1 MTDFT
6 TFKAI
11 GCIGC
16 GNMGSAIIKSLS
28 TNFSNLDFYLYDK
41 DNYKSQSLAKD
52 CGESVEAVNSLEKL
66 LASAQIFFI
75 GVKPKD
81 LNILLDSLNSI
92 ELLDSKL
99 WISMVVGRSLSSI
112 QKLLPQGHHLIRIMP
127 NTPVA
132 IGQGYVS
139 YCYQKENFN
148 DQVINEF
155 KNLLQ
160 PLGHLQLIEESLF
173 DVASAIAG
181 SGPAFIYQLIEAIS
195 DAGVYYGLNRQ
206 QAIDMAAKT
215 VAGAG
220 QMVLESHQHPAQLK
234 DAVTSPKGTTI
245 AGVRSLE
252 ANGFRSAIFE
262 AVSATVERT

>member
-6 TFKAI
+6 IFKAI
-11 GCIGC
+11 GFIGC
-16 GNMGSAIIKSLS
+16 GNMGSAIIKTLS
-28 TNFSNLDFYLYDK
+28 AAFPDLPIYLYDIDK
-41 DNYKSQSLAKD
+41 NKSQNLAES
-52 CGESVEAVNSLEKL
+52 CGNSVEAVNSLEEL
-66 LASAQIFFI
+66 LNAAQSLFI

-81 LNILLDSLNSI
+81 LNTLLDSINSI
-92 ELLDSKL
+92 ESIDYKL
-99 WISMVVGRSLSSI
+99 WISMVVGRTLNSI
-112 QKLLPQGHHLIRIMP
+112 QQLLPQGDHLIRIMP

-139 YCYQKENFN
+139 YCYQEETFKG
-148 DQVINEF
+148 QTINEF

-181 SGPAFIYQLIEAIS
+181 SGPAFVYQLIEAIS

-206 QAIDMAAKT
+206 LAINMAAKT

-220 QMVLESHQHPAQLK
+220 QMVLESQEHPAQLK

-252 ANGFRSAIFE
+252 ASNFRSAIIE
-262 AVSATVERT
+262 AVSATIERT